1 MERGR
6 LDEAEALAQRAVDL
20 AGPKLAIA
28 RATLADIRAKRD
40 STLPL
45 TATIRTIAVRRDTI
59 RPHARTAPRIR
70 RLTDRRAARGRSA
83 TNTAI
88 LRSAAAADRHRPREG
103 LRCLHDFHRMP
114 SHGVLQS
121 IAALAG
127 TLALAGC
134 GQDAAFWM
142 TPEEKATRAFPPSE
156 AFKRAQAALTGAQ
169 APRRHSAPR
178 STNAC

>member
-1 MERGR
+1 MSPR
-6 LDEAEALAQRAVDL
+6 LPSHAV
-20 AGPKLAIA
+20 A
-28 RATLADIRAKRD
+28 
-40 STLPL
+40 
-45 TATIRTIAVRRDTI
+45 
-59 RPHARTAPRIR
+59 
-70 RLTDRRAARGRSA
+70 RRA
-83 TNTAI
+83 I
-88 LRSAAAADRHRPREG
+88 H
-103 LRCLHDFHRMP
+103 F
-114 SHGVLQS
+114 

-127 TLALAGC
+127 VLSLAGC